1 MGQLTTLLNVHTC
14 YGDGY
19 VRLEEIVAFCK
30 AQGLAAAGIR
40 DLDSMAAALSLERY
54 CAEANL
60 QPIYGLELTVLPLL
74 EREQPKGSVTLGLIA
89 ENTTG
94 FANLITLLHARRA
107 NAQGVPLKLLEQHS
121 EGLLLLIGGL
131 RSEVYRLVQERA
143 YDEIERWFDHALRH
157 WHGRLFFELDPY
169 RDDETA
175 TILRGIAKYYEDL
188 VPTIWQPVIRF
199 ASAQDR
205 PLSEAWLS
213 LQGTTQPLDGYAL
226 DEVSLKVKYE
236 EVDSLL
242 ARVQPVSP
250 SLVLRQASQQADEA
264 RTALEQL
271 LREAWR
277 IRTRQPS
284 RDDAQE
290 HEQEKDPVRRF
301 WKTLPPLP
309 NSQDDLVQ
317 RVKHELDLL
326 SDNAMRVLKA
336 MVETAAQAHSHRVTV
351 HVRGPF
357 VDSAIAYLLGLSTQY
372 PTGHVMTTIGL
383 EGSAEESGLDFAA
396 LEGENLVTSA
406 AIVPETVWRATSYVP
421 PEPVETWRKVSEWL
435 VQQAPELSELAR
447 TYHNLL
453 LSSSGKSDALAQTC
467 TALQAHELGKLAL
480 QMFSFVQTRTLT
492 CNSGQRVFVGRLPT
506 TAAPMI
512 SLSEAGTRVEYDEA
526 SCQALDLPCF
536 VLTPSYILGQI
547 QVVAQGKEESSVAV
561 YPICDDHELVR
572 RAFADGR
579 FEGST
584 LLQEDNMRELAHQG
598 ALKLGDKFSVQ
609 HLAVVIAGGAK
620 RRARQGM
627 QWLANLADARQQ
639 WKRSIPA
646 ALEAGFDVTA
656 GVLLFR
662 EQAVLALKEG
672 LGLETASAFQ
682 MLDQLRS
689 QGIEN
694 VLPQKVW
701 LQETQK
707 RGWDRAQ
714 ALTLWHELRKWHT
727 VLAPYPNALRTAI
740 HLWTLLSLRE
750 RDPLNFFFNTLSVSW
765 TRRNTRDLATWIG
778 EAQAFGIEIR
788 APDINVAALTPVR
801 EDNAIRLGL
810 LNVAGI
816 DERIATIILAD
827 REQMGPFKS
836 IADFIYRLR
845 PQLPRMETLLSL
857 YSAGAFDNLPD
868 IQWIVNLVRRH
879 YAMPTSTASWEEIR
893 GEPMPLT
900 PALFWSPLSIAE
912 LSRWQGGRQVLS
924 TMDEV
929 SRADIPVTVLIE
941 QARVVQTYRGEHM
954 MFLQCLA
961 RDGKFN
967 AVVFPQAFAAVY
979 SPLCQSRLI
988 MMQGR
993 WDWHGRRFIVQSA
1006 QVEPP
1011 EPKAL
1016 GKGLWVTEE
1025 YSPPQREGLS
1035 L

>member
-1 MGQLTTLLNVHTC
+1 MSQLTTLLNVHTS

-30 AQGLAAAGIR
+30 TQGLTAVGVR
-40 DLDSMAAALSLERY
+40 DLDSMAAALSLERC

-74 EREQPKGSVTLGLIA
+74 EKHEGTVTLGLIA
-89 ENTTG
+89 ENATG
-94 FANLITLLHARRA
+94 FANLIQLLHARRA
-107 NAQGVPLKLLEQHS
+107 SAQGIPQKLLEQHS
-121 EGLLLLIGGL
+121 EGLMLLTGGF
-131 RSEVYRLVQERA
+131 RSEVYRLAQEQA

-157 WHGRLFFELDPY
+157 WHGRLFLELDPY
-169 RDDETA
+169 RDDEIA

-205 PLSEAWLS
+205 SLAEAWLS
-213 LQGTTQPLDGYAL
+213 LQGITLPSDGHAL
-226 DEVSLKVKYE
+226 DELSLKVEHE
-236 EVDSLL
+236 EAGRLL
-242 ARVQPVSP
+242 ARIQPVSP
-250 SLVLRQASQQADEA
+250 SLILRQAFHQSGEA
-264 RTALEQL
+264 RAVLEQL
-271 LREAWR
+271 LRDAWR
-277 IRTRQPS
+277 IRTHQPS

-290 HEQEKDPVRRF
+290 QEQDLVKRF
-301 WKTLPPLP
+301 WKALPPLP
-309 NSQDDLVQ
+309 KTQEDLAQ
-317 RVKHELDLL
+317 KVKRELDLL
-326 SDNAMRVLKA
+326 SDNAMRVLRA
-336 MVETAAQAHSHRVTV
+336 MVETAAQAHMHRVIV
-351 HVRGPF
+351 HARGPF
-357 VDSAIAYLLGLSTQY
+357 VDSAIAYLLGLSAQY
-372 PTGHVMTTIGL
+372 PTGHVMTAIGL
-383 EGSAEESGLDFAA
+383 EGNAEESGLDFAA
-396 LEGENLVTSA
+396 LEGEDLATGA
-406 AIVPETVWRATSYVP
+406 AIMPETVWRATTYAP

-453 LSSSGKSDALAQTC
+453 LSSSERSEALAQTR
-467 TALQAHELGKLAL
+467 TALQSHALGELAL
-480 QMFSFVQTRTLT
+480 RLFSFVQERVLV
-492 CNSGQRVFVGRLPT
+492 CNSGQHVFVGRLPT
-506 TAAPMI
+506 TAAPI
-512 SLSEAGTRVEYDEA
+512 TSLPEAGTRVEYDET
-526 SCQALDLPCF
+526 SCLALDLPCF

-547 QVVAQGKEESSVAV
+547 QIVAQGKEESPVAA
-561 YPICDDHELVR
+561 YPSCDDHELVR

-579 FEGST
+579 FEGSI
-584 LLQEDNMRELAHQG
+584 LLQEDNIRELAHQG
-598 ALKLGDKFSVQ
+598 ALRLDTKFSVQ

-627 QWLANLADARQQ
+627 QWLANLADAGQQ
-639 WKRSIPA
+639 WKRGIPA
-646 ALEAGFDVTA
+646 VLEAGFDVTA

-689 QGIEN
+689 QGIES
-694 VLPQKVW
+694 VLPLQVW
-701 LQETQK
+701 LQETRK

-714 ALTLWHELRKWHT
+714 ALTLWHELRKWHAA
-727 VLAPYPNALRTAI
+727 LASFPNALRTAI
-740 HLWTLLSLRE
+740 HLWTLFSLRE

-788 APDINVAALTPVR
+788 APDVNVAGLTPVR

-816 DERIATIILAD
+816 DERTAALILAN
-827 REQMGPFKS
+827 REQIGPFKS

-879 YAMPTSTASWEEIR
+879 YAMPTSAASWEEIR

-912 LSRWQGGRQVLS
+912 LSKWQGGRQVLA

-929 SRADIPVTVLIE
+929 SRADTPVTVLIE

-961 RDGKFN
+961 RDGQFN
-967 AVVFPQAFAAVY
+967 AVVFPQTFATVY
-979 SPLCQSRLI
+979 PPLCQSRLI
-988 MMQGR
+988 KMQGR

-1006 QVEPP
+1006 QVETP
-1011 EPKAL
+1011 EAKTL

-1025 YSPPQREGLS
+1025 YSPPQRGGLS